1 MAPGRTEGL
10 NHHSGSGGQ
19 SGAKRNSK
27 AKRNHD
33 DDEDEFRFEAEI
45 EKWVSETEGEESE
58 DTEED
63 SSDSTVTLCPPHLV
77 RFKLHHNVDCLLLVF
92 SLRSDERLSAS

>member
-1 MAPGRTEGL
+1 LAQAFANARRVKKIRQSWLLAPGRTEGL
-10 NHHSGSGGQ
+10 NHHSVSGGQ

-27 AKRNHD
+27 AKRNHE

-63 SSDSTVTLCPPHLV
+63 SSDSTT
-77 RFKLHHNVDCLLLVF
+77 
-92 SLRSDERLSAS
+92 SG